1 LAYTKRYC
9 EGVDRL
15 LAVDENNVP
24 SSAYGVAER
33 TREFGIR
40 IALGAVPT
48 HIVGIV
54 VRQIFL
60 VAAVGVV
67 AGALFAAGLTRFLG
81 GLLYGVRPLDA
92 MTFGSVGALLL
103 GAALVACWL
112 PARRAA
118 SVDPIRTLREE

>member
-1 LAYTKRYC
+1 
-9 EGVDRL
+9 VDRL

-48 HIVGIV
+48 HILGIV